1 MEFDLDVE
9 GHRHLSR
16 VLRARPG
23 HIFEATDGNG
33 RVGVFEVVE
42 SDARR
47 TRVLA
52 KELREVPRL
61 PNSRLV
67 LAVAPPKGDR
77 FDMAVEKACEIG
89 VGAFLPLESQRS
101 VVRVDADSSR
111 LARWRR
117 IARSAMVQSGQCYEA
132 EVRAP
137 RTWKSCF
144 ETPDTRSG
152 VERVQNLVC
161 HVGADV
167 RPLVEV
173 MRKVLDPSETWG
185 EESGVESNIAL
196 REGPS
201 ALRDESAGRPMVP
214 NEGQRLPE
222 IRLFIGPE
230 GGFTEAELAIAQSKG
245 AQFVSLGRTKLR
257 TETAA
262 VVAAA
267 LASDVLQCK

>member
-1 MEFDLDVE
+1 MDRIWIDPDTWRDAEFDLDVE

-23 HIFEATDGNG
+23 HVFEATDGCG
-33 RVGVFEVVE
+33 RVGVFEVLE
-42 SDARR
+42 CDARR
-47 TRVLA
+47 TRVLP
-52 KELREVPRL
+52 KELRQVPRL

-77 FDMAVEKACEIG
+77 FDVAVEKACEIG
-89 VGAFLPLESQRS
+89 VGAFLPLECQRS
-101 VVRVDADSSR
+101 VVRLDADSPR

-132 EVRAP
+132 EIRAP
-137 RTWKSCF
+137 RTWKSCLDVR
-144 ETPDTRSG
+144 DTRAG
-152 VERVQNLVC
+152 GGLVQNFVC

-167 RPLVEV
+167 RSLGD
-173 MRKVLDPSETWG
+173 VLRTVLGSSEAAG
-185 EESGVESNIAL
+185 EEGA
-196 REGPS
+196 
-201 ALRDESAGRPMVP
+201 
-214 NEGQRLPE
+214 LPE

-230 GGFTEAELAIAQSKG
+230 GGFTEAELAAAQSTG

-267 LASDVLQCK
+267 LAGDVLQCK